1 MRPAELATSLPD
13 ISGFPQMGC
22 DLAKVRALQRCTA
35 HCGWVA
41 SGKYWLKW
49 AEGAEINWPA
59 ARGCL
64 ATGLAGSARPHADPE
79 SLGVAGRGW
88 FRHAP
93 AASGEFCLPR
103 VRGSL
108 AQVADPG
115 H

>member
-1 MRPAELATSLPD
+1 
-13 ISGFPQMGC
+13 MGC
-22 DLAKVRALQRCTA
+22 DLTKVRALQRCTA